1 MSRIFTFGKIKFY
14 ILFILFFLLL
24 LLSDGMRTAGYSSI
38 PEPNGILDERTNVW
52 VGLSIRKTGIPSA
65 WTELAIYKDLYWEKY
80 GNAAPEITATGFN
93 FESNNEPISLATYND
108 YPKPLYT
115 VKSFDFS
122 GEERAIAM
130 VQPYLD
136 HPPLGG
142 LILSSLVSDQVKDFS
157 ELTPREFRRTSLLL
171 ANITFILLF
180 ILGWLIFKNP
190 LAGLLSATIYG
201 FTPTFLL
208 VSRYALLENV
218 LIPLSVAT
226 FIVLY
231 LIKNYPT
238 KHKLRISLL
247 TTVAILSG
255 LAILVKITGIYLL
268 IGSLLFLYFAKTPLK
283 TLFIVAITSL
293 AIGFLYILWGLFL
306 LPTSFFAIL
315 YYQSASRVFSGS
327 LATILNIFKFG
338 IASFPV
344 DGFWIGGFLS
354 LPLLLKSKELY
365 PLGLVAII
373 SLLTLLFLGAGAF
386 PWYFMIFI
394 PFVCL
399 AVTQLIL
406 QIYRE
411 PSTELLTFFFVTFF
425 MSSFFWAVVAPQYE
439 GSFQNSQL
447 SFFIFRI
454 TLILAAF
461 IIFFMPYGLKKHYLS
476 VRYWQICWSI
486 ILIICLKLNFT
497 SFLFMLGNWSNIT
510 YFFTL
515 NWRF

>member
-1 MSRIFTFGKIKFY
+1 MSQIFSYRKIRIY
-14 ILFILFFLLL
+14 IIFIFFFLLL

-52 VGLSIRKTGIPSA
+52 VGLSIRNTGVPSA
-65 WTELAIYKDLYWEKY
+65 WTELAIYRDLYWEKY
-80 GNAAPEITATGFN
+80 GNAPPEITASGFN
-93 FESNNEPISLATYND
+93 FEVNKEPVSLSTYND
-108 YPKPLYT
+108 YSKPLYV

-122 GEERAIAM
+122 GEDRSIAM

-142 LILSSLVSDQVKDFS
+142 LILSSLVSGEVKDFS
-157 ELTPREFRRTSLLL
+157 EMTPREFRRTSLLL

-180 ILGWLIFKNP
+180 ILGWLVFKNP
-190 LAGLLSATIYG
+190 IASLLTASIYG

-218 LIPLSVAT
+218 LIPISITT
-226 FIVLY
+226 FIMLY

-238 KHKLRISLL
+238 KHKLKACLLISA
-247 TTVAILSG
+247 AILSG
-255 LAILVKITGIYLL
+255 LAILVKITGIYIL
-268 IGSLLFLYFAKTPLK
+268 IGSLVFLYFAKTPIK
-283 TLFIVAITSL
+283 TLLGFAFTSL
-293 AIGFLYILWGLFL
+293 AIGSLYILWGLYL
-306 LPTSFFAIL
+306 LPASFFAIL

-344 DGFWIGGFLS
+344 DGWWIGGFLS
-354 LPLLLKSKELY
+354 LPLLLKTKELY
-365 PLGLVAII
+365 PLGLIAII
-373 SLLTLLFLGAGAF
+373 SLLTMLFLGAGAF

-411 PSTELLTFFFVTFF
+411 PSIELLTFFFVSFF

-447 SFFIFRI
+447 SFLIFRI
-454 TLILAAF
+454 ALVLTAL
-461 IIFFMPYGLKKHYLS
+461 IIFFVPFGLKRNYLS
-476 VRYWQICWSI
+476 LGKWQFCWSF
-486 ILIICLKLNFT
+486 ILVICLKLNFS
-497 SFLFMLGNWSNIT
+497 SFLFMLANWSNIT